1 MTSQD
6 LILKGTVSS
15 GMGRAQKFLTLEGY
29 VTQFEQLLGY
39 EPFPGTLNVNLD
51 SASANIKNNLS
62 KFNHLKIHKWCKDT
76 IDYGSAKCF
85 PATIVTFS
93 EENYDD
99 AYVISPKRTT
109 HDKTQL
115 ELIAPISLRSILSL
129 DDGDELKI
137 LVHNL

>member
-1 MTSQD
+1 MMPSN

-29 VTQFEQLLGY
+29 VNQFEQLIGY
-39 EPFPGTLNVNLD
+39 EPFPGTLNISLD
-51 SASANIKNNLS
+51 STSANITNTLS
-62 KFNHLKIHKWCKDT
+62 KFNHIKIHKWSENT
-76 IDYGSAKCF
+76 TDYGSAKCF

-93 EENYDD
+93 KEHYDE

-115 ELIAPISLRSILSL
+115 VLIAPVSLRSILSL
-129 DDGDELKI
+129 DDGDELQI